1 MSVRLNIHLSANRS
15 VMNAERK
22 RKSTMKI
29 ERGKLVPLLMVP
41 WTSGSILNDVN

>member
-1 MSVRLNIHLSANRS
+1 MSVRLNIHLSDNRS

-22 RKSTMKI
+22 RKSTMKN
-29 ERGKLVPLLMVP
+29 RKRQTGAFVDVP